1 MRCAVPQVERGSS
14 GDLLHST
21 QEPDGDAGPVF
32 ERAVAVVGEGSTA
45 APELVHLGLPE
56 AAVEIKYDRGRPLCH
71 LSERTR
77 GVGSRAL
84 AVLGQTAAREVGAL
98 SWRSLSERQI
108 TLRIQHNNL
117 TK

>member
-1 MRCAVPQVERGSS
+1 M
-14 GDLLHST
+14 LHST
-21 QEPDGDAGPVF
+21 QEPDGDAGPVSK
-32 ERAVAVVGEGSTA
+32 RAVAIVGEGSTA

-84 AVLGQTAAREVGAL
+84 AVLGQTAVREVGAL
-98 SWRSLSERQI
+98 SWRSLSDISDIED
-108 TLRIQHNNL
+108 LIQENSLINSRV
-117 TK
+117 

>member
-45 APELVHLGLPE
+45 APELVHLGIPE

-77 GVGSRAL
+77 GMGSKSSCGVRPHRAR
-84 AVLGQTAAREVGAL
+84 TEVGRAEL
-98 SWRSLSERQI
+98 AKSEAGCYSR
-108 TLRIQHNNL
+108 T
-117 TK
+117 

>member
-21 QEPDGDAGPVF
+21 QEPDGDAGPVS

-45 APELVHLGLPE
+45 APELVHLGIPE

-77 GVGSRAL
+77 GVGSKSSRAVGHTARGGARAEL
-84 AVLGQTAAREVGAL
+84 AK
-98 SWRSLSERQI
+98 SL
-108 TLRIQHNNL
+108 
-117 TK
+117 